1 MPKTTKTP
9 EKASD
14 ATEQVKHSVPMAA
27 GRRPSV
33 IDRQRAKVK
42 PNTKAVKD
50 SDRAVIEIDEE
61 TQQKFI
67 DFACSK
73 EIFDLVEAQKT
84 AQSKDVAAAVY
95 EKFVDVLW
103 RSKSQP
109 QNPAIKATS
118 GGRLDAEG
126 QFIVSGGSKIKI
138 NMPETMEDEQPEEAL
153 VRGLIELG
161 LPQSNAERLVNT
173 EVSFVPQWS
182 LSFTDL
188 MRGEVKSGKINPATP
203 TQMSASEILFCAING
218 EDLDGN
224 EVDGVGRLKLLS
236 SITADGWFALQTNVK
251 GRTSYFPTLVDGPDF
266 LDRVCNYADSR
277 EDLSA
282 ILTVFTPV
290 YYCSRVKFAV
300 SDSAEG
306 KKERML
312 EEAEAIIGAV

>member
-1 MPKTTKTP
+1 MPKTISEKTA
-9 EKASD
+9 EKTSE
-14 ATEQVKHSVPMAA
+14 TPVKHAIPMA
-27 GRRPSV
+27 GRRSSV
-33 IDRQRAKVK
+33 IERQRAKVK
-42 PNTKAVKD
+42 PNTKSVKD

-61 TQQKFI
+61 TQRRFI

-73 EIFDLVEAQKT
+73 EIFDLVESQKT
-84 AQSKDVAAAVY
+84 AQSKDVSSAVY

-103 RSKSQP
+103 KSKSQP
-109 QNPAIKATS
+109 QNPSIKATS
-118 GGRLDAEG
+118 AGRLDAEG

-153 VRGLIELG
+153 VRGLTSLG
-161 LPQSNAERLVNT
+161 LPQANAERLVGN

-182 LSFTDL
+182 LGLTDL
-188 MRGEVKSGKINPATP
+188 MRGEVKSGKITPATP
-203 TQMSASEILFCAING
+203 TQMTAAEILFCVING

-224 EVDGVGRLKLLS
+224 EIDGVGRIKLLS
-236 SITADGWFALQTNVK
+236 NITSDGWVALQSNVK
-251 GRTSYFPTLVDGPDF
+251 SRTSYFPSLVDGPDF

-277 EDLSA
+277 EELSA

-300 SDSAEG
+300 SDSAEV

-312 EEAEAIIGAV
+312 EEAKSILGVV